1 MSGGKFKVRAFLSAF
16 PRPLFQFLFASTVSV
31 QTLSLQEA
39 ALFPCELWEKKKK
52 RLSFQLWLSDLKAP
66 PGFWQEGLA
75 SDGSDAGGPRGSL
88 CTASSA
94 PTARA
99 SGGAA
104 PRSGS
109 GLGLASLLPP
119 WWCLHS
125 VETTPVCA
133 VSQTAGG
140 WGERWGP
147 GDVLTPQGERVLE
160 AVTPLQGAGVSTVS
174 LEQGWGVLGR
184 RGSGARGCSRDIP
197 AGSLL
202 CGPCRSR
209 KERRHFC
216 SDA

>member
-1 MSGGKFKVRAFLSAF
+1 MC
-16 PRPLFQFLFASTVSV
+16 
-31 QTLSLQEA
+31 
-39 ALFPCELWEKKKK
+39 ALGKKKK
-52 RLSFQLWLSDLKAP
+52 TSFFSALVVRPEGASWLLAGR
-66 PGFWQEGLA
+66 PGF
-75 SDGSDAGGPRGSL
+75 GSDAGGPRGSL

-119 WWCLHS
+119 WWSLHS

-147 GDVLTPQGERVLE
+147 ADVLTPQGERVLE